1 MKPFWK
7 TNRSRGEIAAHIEPD
22 AQSKSVSRRKFVTG
36 LAAAGAAGTGLALS
50 PRMAQAQSEER
61 ANQPSTLWP
70 SKIDPAATQPIWN
83 PRALPQPGEKIHEFD
98 MELTISPHE
107 IVPGIVTH
115 MYTYN
120 KTVPGPEIRVKEGD
134 WVKANF
140 HNTIS
145 EFHTIHWHGMMLAN
159 EMDGV
164 PLGTQWP
171 VGKNQTYQYLWR
183 AQPAGT
189 HYYHCHNM
197 TPLHIQAGMYGA
209 LIIESDNDP
218 IQKAFP
224 YTRDYTMALC
234 EHDTSYIE
242 QLINSMSASMD
253 IMDWVGRK
261 GDMSEMSPLMM
272 GWFQTE
278 ADLKKAIAGGYVPP
292 YVTASTGPPMRLNPN
307 FFTINGK
314 AYPSTEPLY
323 IRMGEFIRV
332 RLIGAGADSHYMHL
346 HGHDFWQVA
355 QDGSPLASPIRGNTV
370 VVQPG
375 KTADII
381 IHGSNPGNWH
391 FHDHSDKGTTNNG
404 IFPGGMMTMLMYE
417 DAKQHGVTFE
427 PIVAVSS

>member
-1 MKPFWK
+1 MNMFRKK
-7 TNRSRGEIAAHIEPD
+7 N
-22 AQSKSVSRRKFVTG
+22 KSVPATGATPEGLSRRRFVTG
-36 LAAAGAAGTGLALS
+36 LAGAATGMGLALS
-50 PRMAQAQSEER
+50 PRLAEAQPGGMDPPGPPWPAR
-61 ANQPSTLWP
+61 FDPSAVKPLW
-70 SKIDPAATQPIWN
+70 D
-83 PRALPQPGEKIHEFD
+83 PRALPQPGEKIHEYD
-98 MELTISPHE
+98 LELTVSPHE

-120 KTVPGPEIRVKEGD
+120 KTVPGPAFRVKEGD
-134 WVKANF
+134 WIKVNF

-145 EFHTIHWHGMMLAN
+145 EFHTIHWHGMMLPN

-209 LIIESDNDP
+209 LIVESDNDP

-224 YTRDYTMALC
+224 YTRDYTLVLC
-234 EHDTSYIE
+234 EHDTNYME
-242 QLINSMSASMD
+242 QMMNSMSASMD
-253 IMDWVGRK
+253 VMDWMNRR

-292 YVTASTGPPMRLNPN
+292 YLTANTGPAMKVNPN

-314 AYPSTEPLY
+314 SYPSTEPFY
-323 IRMGEFIRV
+323 IRRGETIRV
-332 RLIGAGADSHYMHL
+332 RIINAGAEGHYMHL
-346 HGHDFWQVA
+346 HGHDFWHVA
-355 QDGSPLASPIRGNTV
+355 QDGSPLAAPIRGNTV
-370 VVQPG
+370 VADPG
-375 KTADII
+375 KTLDLI
-381 IHGSNPGNWH
+381 IHGSNPGMWH

-404 IFPGGMMTMLMYE
+404 MFPGGMMTMLMYE
-417 DAKQHGVTFE
+417 DADKAGVTFD
-427 PIVAVSS
+427 PIVAISS

>member
-1 MKPFWK
+1 MKLFRK
-7 TNRSRGEIAAHIEPD
+7 ANTKLYTPD
-22 AQSKSVSRRKFVTG
+22 ANAISRRRFVTG
-36 LAAAGAAGTGLALS
+36 LAGAAAGAGFALA
-50 PRMAQAQSEER
+50 PRVAQAQGDPNG
-61 ANQPSTLWP
+61 NQPATVWP
-70 SKIDPAATQPIWN
+70 AKFDINAVAPPHD
-83 PRALPQPGEKIHEFD
+83 PRALPQPGDKIHEYD
-98 MELTISPHE
+98 MELTVSPHE

-120 KTVPGPEIRVKEGD
+120 KTVPGPQIRVREGD
-134 WVKANF
+134 WVKVNF

-224 YTRDYTMALC
+224 YTRDYTLVLC
-234 EHDTSYIE
+234 EHDTNYMA
-242 QLINSMSASMD
+242 QMMNQMGASMD
-253 IMDWVGRK
+253 LMDWMNRK

-292 YVTASTGPPMRLNPN
+292 YVSANTGPAMMVNPN

-314 AYPSTEPLY
+314 SYPSTEPLY
-323 IRMGEFIRV
+323 IRTGETIRI
-332 RLIGAGADSHYMHL
+332 RLIGAGAQSHYMHL
-346 HGHDFWQVA
+346 HGHDFWHVA
-355 QDGSPLASPIRGNTV
+355 QDGTPLAAPIRGNTV

-375 KTADII
+375 KTMDII
-381 IHGSNPGNWH
+381 VHGSNPGMWH
-391 FHDHSDKGTTNNG
+391 FHDHSDRGTTNNG

-417 DAKQHGVTFE
+417 DADKAGVTFD
-427 PIVAVSS
+427 PVVAVSS